1 MNKKNNFR
9 FLLIVYIFMVVIM
22 LLIGLMGIIGVRTVY
37 LNPEE
42 YDRII
47 FASITATFLAALG
60 SIVIVIYMNR
70 YIKKKLKGL
79 RGFAER
85 ISEYDFTEDVDG
97 SGNDAFGKTIKAIN
111 DAQFKVRETM
121 EQLKS
126 DVDSISDSSR
136 DSSISI
142 RRSYEQIEALNVK
155 ILGFIEQIDEDAVG
169 NRKMWKIKN
178 ELEDAV
184 RELSAISQYLSQ
196 IAVTAEYQHEI
207 SDRYYK
213 QLDRFKL

>member
-47 FASITATFLAALG
+47 FASITATVLAALG

-126 DVDSISDSSR
+126 DVDSVSDSSR

>member
-47 FASITATFLAALG
+47 FASITATVLAALG

-196 IAVTAEYQHEI
+196 IAVTAEYQH
-207 SDRYYK
+207 
-213 QLDRFKL
+213 

>member
-47 FASITATFLAALG
+47 FASITATVLAALG

-178 ELEDAV
+178 ELEDTV

>member
-47 FASITATFLAALG
+47 FASITATVLAALG

-142 RRSYEQIEALNVK
+142 RKSYEQIEALNVK

>member
-47 FASITATFLAALG
+47 FASITATVLAALG

>member
-1 MNKKNNFR
+1 
-9 FLLIVYIFMVVIM
+9 
-22 LLIGLMGIIGVRTVY
+22 
-37 LNPEE
+37 
-42 YDRII
+42 
-47 FASITATFLAALG
+47 
-60 SIVIVIYMNR
+60 
-70 YIKKKLKGL
+70 
-79 RGFAER
+79 
-85 ISEYDFTEDVDG
+85 
-97 SGNDAFGKTIKAIN
+97 
-111 DAQFKVRETM
+111 M

-178 ELEDAV
+178 ELEDTV

>member
-37 LNPEE
+37 LIPEE

-47 FASITATFLAALG
+47 FASITATVLAALG